1 MLHWPLVGG
10 PMWRSG
16 PMWRIRYFY
25 FARWYFARWLIELSL
40 AALGARLRKV
50 SMFNPWFSLTLKTI
64 QLGVEAQSVVA
75 LRMMRLA
82 AGGAG
87 APTEA
92 RRMIADKIAA
102 GVELQGLAASSL
114 ASGRGNTVVAEK
126 TLRVLKKRV
135 RANKR
140 RLSRR

>member
-1 MLHWPLVGG
+1 
-10 PMWRSG
+10 
-16 PMWRIRYFY
+16 
-25 FARWYFARWLIELSL
+25 
-40 AALGARLRKV
+40 
-50 SMFNPWFSLTLKTI
+50 MFNSWFSLIFKTI
-64 QLGVEAQSVVA
+64 QLGLEAQSVIA

-82 AGGAG
+82 AGGAA

-102 GVELQGLAASSL
+102 GVEAQAVAASSV
-114 ASGRGNTVVAEK
+114 AAGHKYRVVAGK
-126 TLRVLKKRV
+126 ILRVVEERV